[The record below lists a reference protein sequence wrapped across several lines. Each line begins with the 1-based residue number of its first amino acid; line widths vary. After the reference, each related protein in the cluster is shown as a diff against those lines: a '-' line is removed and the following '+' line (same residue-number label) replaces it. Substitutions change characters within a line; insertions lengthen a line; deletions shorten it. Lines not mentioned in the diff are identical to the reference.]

1 MRRWLLLLFL
11 ATMAID
17 WPQQLPFN
25 MRATDVIF
33 IAAAM
38 ATIVSARPFVV
49 PRLSALDF
57 TVAAYIGGS
66 VVSTAFSPDVGVSSI
81 ELVRHLYLVSIY
93 IVIAIVVRQGLAGT
107 VASGLAL
114 SGAVLAVIGLT
125 GAALKAIFD
134 IDSAAL
140 LSVMSLPYIGETVR
154 LRALTA
160 SEAMFA
166 CVLAMSAPFI
176 VLHPYVRSSRK
187 RLVVSAVAIA
197 VAAALTFSHSI
208 AGITVAALIV
218 GWPALRSRPMRTAA
232 VGITI
237 AIVTAANF
245 AASISVR
252 SIDATGYRDD
262 STYYYAVDTKRT
274 LIAGRDVEYQIMGYL
289 RLKQVAWDSFT
300 SHPVTGLGLDRFHSA
315 TEAAYQAGRLTATYR
330 AIDPHSTL
338 PGRMAE
344 AGIIGAVSLLA
355 LWLVAG
361 METIR
366 LLARPTAWPWVTTAV
381 VAGLAATLIN
391 SVNADVMNFRFLW
404 VALGLV
410 RGLSAQK
417 PR

>member
-11 ATMAID
+11 ATIAVD
-17 WPQQLPFN
+17 WPPLPLNAQL
-25 MRATDVIF
+25 ADVVFAAAALAIVVDHRWTRPRF
-33 IAAAM
+33 ANLDLAIAAYLLGSA
-38 ATIVSARPFVV
+38 VSAV
-49 PRLSALDF
+49 
-57 TVAAYIGGS
+57 
-66 VVSTAFSPDVGVSSI
+66 FSPEVRVSGV
-81 ELVRHLYLVSIY
+81 ELARHLYLVAIY
-93 IVIAIVVRQGLAGT
+93 IVIAIAVRQGLAGM

-114 SGAVLAVIGLT
+114 SGAILAMIGLT
-125 GAALKAIFD
+125 GAALNAIFD
-134 IDSAAL
+134 IDSAAV

-176 VLHPYVRSSRK
+176 VLHPYIRSSRN
-187 RLVVSAVAIA
+187 RVVVSAVVIA

-208 AGITVAALIV
+208 AGLAVAALV
-218 GWPALRSRPMRTAA
+218 VAWPALRSKPMRTAA
-232 VGITI
+232 VGLTM

-252 SIDATGYRDD
+252 SLDATGYRDD
-262 STYYYAVDTKRT
+262 STYHYAVDTKRT
-274 LIAGRDVEYQIMGYL
+274 VIAGRDVEYQIMGYL

-300 SHPVTGLGLDRFHSA
+300 SRPLTGLGLDRFHSA
-315 TEAAYQAGRLTATYR
+315 TEAAYHAGRLTATYR

-344 AGIIGAVSLLA
+344 AGLIGAVSLLA
-355 LWLVAG
+355 LWLIAG
-361 METIR
+361 VETIR
-366 LLARPTAWPWVTTAV
+366 LLARPAAWPWVTTAV
-381 VAGLAATLIN
+381 AAGLAATLIN

-410 RGLSAQK
+410 RGLSSQK

>member
-1 MRRWLLLLFL
+1 MRWWLLLLFL
-11 ATMAID
+11 ATIAID
-17 WPQQLPFN
+17 WPHLPLNAQL
-25 MRATDVIF
+25 ADVVF
-33 IAAAM
+33 VAAAL
-38 ATIVSARPFVV
+38 AVV
-49 PRLSALDF
+49 VDHRWTLPRLSNLDLAI
-57 TVAAYIGGS
+57 AAYLIGS
-66 VVSTAFSPDVGVSSI
+66 VVSVAFSPEVRVSVA
-81 ELVRHLYLVSIY
+81 ELARHLYLVTIY
-93 IVIAIVVRQGLAGT
+93 IVIAIAVRQGLAGT

-114 SGAVLAVIGLT
+114 SGAILATIGLA

-154 LRALTA
+154 LRALTE

-176 VLHPYVRSSRK
+176 VSHPYIRSSRN
-187 RLVVSAVAIA
+187 RVVASAVVIA

-208 AGITVAALIV
+208 AGITVAALVIA
-218 GWPALRSRPMRTAA
+218 WPTLRSRPMRTAA
-232 VGITI
+232 LGITI
-237 AIVTAANF
+237 AIITAANF
-245 AASISVR
+245 AASIAVR

-274 LIAGRDVEYQIMGYL
+274 AIAGRDVEYQIMGYL

-300 SHPVTGLGLDRFHSA
+300 SHPLTGLGLDRFHSA

-344 AGIIGAVSLLA
+344 AGIIGAISLLA
-355 LWLVAG
+355 LWLIAG

-366 LLARPTAWPWVTTAV
+366 LLARPAAWPWVTTAV
-381 VAGLAATLIN
+381 AAGLAATLIN

-410 RGLSAQK
+410 RGLSAQN

>member
-11 ATMAID
+11 ATTAID

-38 ATIVSARPFVV
+38 ATIVSARPFAV
-49 PRLSALDF
+49 PRLSPLDV
-57 TVAAYIGGS
+57 TIAAYIGGS
-66 VVSTAFSPDVGVSSI
+66 IVSTAFSPDVGVSII

-93 IVIAIVVRQGLAGT
+93 IVIAIAVRQGLAGSI
-107 VASGLAL
+107 ASGLAL
-114 SGAVLAVIGLT
+114 SGAVLATIGLA

-176 VLHPYVRSSRK
+176 VSHPYIRSARN
-187 RLVVSAVAIA
+187 RVVVSAVVIA

-208 AGITVAALIV
+208 AGITVAALVIA
-218 GWPALRSRPMRTAA
+218 WPALRSRPMRTAA
-232 VGITI
+232 VGITM
-237 AIVTAANF
+237 AIVAAANF

-252 SIDATGYRDD
+252 AIDAAGYRDN

-274 LIAGRDVEYQIMGYL
+274 MIAGRDVEYQIMGYL

-300 SHPVTGLGLDRFHSA
+300 SRPLAGLGLDRFHSA

-366 LLARPTAWPWVTTAV
+366 LLARPAAWPWVTTAV
-381 VAGLAATLIN
+381 AAGLAATLIN

-410 RGLSAQK
+410 RGLSSQN